1 VGFVI
6 RKTRNRLKVLRAERG
21 WVQYDLAEKLGVNIN
36 RYWQI
41 ENERTDPTED
51 ELKKLVRIFGVPAE
65 DIFPKVAA

>member
-1 VGFVI
+1 MI

-21 WVQYDLAEKLGVNIN
+21 LVQYDVAEKLGVGIN

-41 ENERTDPTED
+41 ENDRTDPTPD
-51 ELKKLVRIFGVPAE
+51 ELKKLTRLFGCDEP

>member
-1 VGFVI
+1 VI

-21 WVQYDLAEKLGVNIN
+21 LVQYDVAERLGVNIN

-41 ENERTDPTED
+41 ENDRTDPTAD
-51 ELKKLVRIFGVPAE
+51 ELKKLIRIFGVTSAE